1 MNLLASSA
9 WDTFL
14 RIFSGPIV
22 GESIGWDDELIA
34 LLRIVIASLIGVVMG
49 VERRRRQKEAGIA
62 THVIVASASAL
73 FTIVS
78 TSIAKSAGVDG
89 ERIAA
94 AVVTGVGFL
103 GAGIIFFRRESLRGL
118 TTAAGIWA
126 TAAMGMC
133 VAVGQMIVAF
143 GMLAI
148 IMGIQLILHSKKFQS
163 RDRQH
168 MLFVKFIYSDE
179 IKNKLI
185 EHFGF
190 DNFHRFKITK
200 DGDKMIAEAVI
211 YTKQNF
217 YANELSDLMS
227 EIDAIQSI
235 ERLEDL

>member
-1 MNLLASSA
+1 MNILSFAK
-9 WDTFL
+9 TFKE
-14 RIFSGPIV
+14 IFTTPIV
-22 GESIGWDDELIA
+22 NVTWEDELVA
-34 LLRIVIASLIGVVMG
+34 LLRIMIAAIIGVIMG
-49 VERRRRQKEAGIA
+49 IERRQRQKEAGIA

-73 FTIVS
+73 FTIIS
-78 TSIAKSAGVDG
+78 TSIAPSAGVDG

-143 GMLAI
+143 GMLGL
-148 IMGIQLILHSKKFQS
+148 IMGIQLILHSKTVVT

-168 MLFVKFIYSDE
+168 MLFVKFIYSEE
-179 IKNKLI
+179 IRNKLT
-185 EHFGF
+185 EHFAF
-190 DNFHRFKITK
+190 DSFHRFKITK
-200 DGDKMIAEAVI
+200 DGDRTIAEAVI

-217 YANELSDLMS
+217 YASELSQLMS
-227 EIDAIQSI
+227 DNPEILSI

>member
-14 RIFSGPIV
+14 RIFTGPIV
-22 GESIGWDDELIA
+22 GTDIGWEDELIA
-34 LLRIVIASLIGVVMG
+34 LLRIVIAAIIGVAIG
-49 VERRRRQKEAGIA
+49 IERRRRQKEAGVA
-62 THVIVASASAL
+62 THVIVATASAL
-73 FTIVS
+73 FTIIS
-78 TSIAKSAGVDG
+78 TSIVKTAGGDG

-148 IMGIQLILHSKKFQS
+148 ILSVQCILHSKAFVT
-163 RDRQH
+163 RDRKH
-168 MLFVKFIYSDE
+168 MLFIKFVYSDD
-179 IKNKLI
+179 IKDKIVDN
-185 EHFGF
+185 FGC
-190 DNFHRFKITK
+190 DTFHRFKITK
-200 DGDKMIAEAVI
+200 DGDRMIAEAVI
-211 YTKQNF
+211 YTKQRF
-217 YANELSDLMS
+217 YANELSMLMS
-227 EIDAIQSI
+227 ANPEILSV